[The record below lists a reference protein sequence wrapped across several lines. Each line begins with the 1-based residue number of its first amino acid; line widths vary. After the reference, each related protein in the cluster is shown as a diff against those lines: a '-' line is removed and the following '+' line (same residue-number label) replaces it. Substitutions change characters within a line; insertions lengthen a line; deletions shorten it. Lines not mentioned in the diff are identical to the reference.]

1 MVPNGLDD
9 TRRRRGSQG
18 PRVGLGLPDSAEPCL
33 TCTGRLQ
40 CRQFN
45 AVNALKGYPPVEIR
59 SPAEVVYGTDEDED
73 I

>member
-1 MVPNGLDD
+1 M
-9 TRRRRGSQG
+9 
-18 PRVGLGLPDSAEPCL
+18 GLGLPDSAEPCL